1 MYWKSDINMEL
12 VHFSR
17 YHIDMTVKEGSA
29 DPWRLTSICG
39 EAQMNERQKTW
50 DHLEFFVRKSDLV
63 CIGDYNE
70 ILHVEEHDGVGQRDK
85 RQMLGFREAVDVT
98 GSV

>member
-1 MYWKSDINMEL
+1 MGPFGILRSE
-12 VHFSR
+12 
-17 YHIDMTVKEGSA
+17 
-29 DPWRLTSICG
+29 
-39 EAQMNERQKTW
+39 
-50 DHLEFFVRKSDLV
+50 SDLV
-63 CIGDYNE
+63 CIGDYNEIFHVEEHDGVAQTNERQKTWVLLKFLRSKSNLPWVCIGE